1 MARPTTRILALLE
14 LLQARGRLSGPE
26 LAQRLEVDERTLR
39 RHIRALEDLGVP
51 VTAERGRHGGYSLV
65 SGFKLPPM
73 MFNNDEALALSLG
86 LVAARGLGLE
96 QAAPA
101 VEGLQ
106 AKLGRVMPQALQQ
119 QLQALAGT
127 VTLDLPDARE
137 RAGHAALLQLAAA
150 AQARQRIWLRYRREP
165 DDSSEREFD
174 AYGLVY
180 RSGRWY
186 VSGWCHLRG
195 GLRSFRLDRI
205 EALAPRTAR
214 FERPADFDAAAHLKQ
229 SIVALPR
236 ALDVD
241 VLLHAPLEQ
250 VAAELGGALGM
261 LLPEG
266 GHTRLHTQT
275 DAPDWFAQQLLR
287 LPFDAEVRQPVVLR
301 EALAE
306 RGRRLLALNGARSPA
321 PARSGRRRSPAR

>member
-26 LAQRLEVDERTLR
+26 LAQRLEVDQRTLR

-86 LVAARGLGLE
+86 LVAARSLGLAE
-96 QAAPA
+96 AAPA

-127 VTLDLPDARE
+127 VTLDLPDARAP
-137 RAGHAALLQLAAA
+137 AGHATLLRLAAA
-150 AQARQRIWLRYRREP
+150 AQAGQRVWLRYRREP
-165 DDSSEREFD
+165 GEISEREFD

-186 VSGWCHLRG
+186 VSGWCQLRQ

-205 EALAPRTAR
+205 EALAPREQR
-214 FERPADFDAAAHLKQ
+214 FTRPADFDAAAQLKQ

-236 ALDVD
+236 AMDVD

-250 VAAELGGALGM
+250 VAAELDGALGM
-261 LLPEG
+261 LVPEG
-266 GHTRLHTQT
+266 AQTRLHTQT
-275 DAPDWFAQQLLR
+275 DAPAWFAGQLLR
-287 LPFDAEVRQPVVLR
+287 LPFDVEVREPAVLR
-301 EALAE
+301 EALAAKA
-306 RGRRLLALNGARSPA
+306 RNLLALNR
-321 PARSGRRRSPAR
+321 

>member
-14 LLQARGRLSGPE
+14 LLQARGSLSGPE

-39 RHIRALEDLGVP
+39 RYIRALEDLGVP

-86 LVAARGLGLE
+86 LVAARGLGLAE
-96 QAAPA
+96 AAPA

-106 AKLGRVMPQALQQ
+106 AKLERVMPQGLQR

-127 VTLDLPDARE
+127 VTLDLPDVQAR
-137 RAGHAALLQLAAA
+137 ADHAALLRLAAA
-150 AQARQRIWLRYRREP
+150 AQARQRVWLRYRSEP
-165 DDSSEREFD
+165 GQVSEREFD

-186 VSGWCHLRG
+186 VSGWCHLRA

-205 EALAPRTAR
+205 EALEAR
-214 FERPADFDAAAHLKQ
+214 EAHFIRPADFDVTAHLRQ

-241 VLLHAPLEQ
+241 VLLHAPLDK

-261 LLPEG
+261 LVPEG

-275 DAPDWFAQQLLR
+275 DAPAWFARQLLR
-287 LPFDAEVRQPVVLR
+287 LPFDVEVRKPAALR
-301 EALAE
+301 KALAS
-306 RGRRLLALNGARSPA
+306 RARKLLALNS
-321 PARSGRRRSPAR
+321 

>member
-14 LLQARGRLSGPE
+14 LLQARGSLGGPE
-26 LAQRLEVDERTLR
+26 LARRLEVDERTLR
-39 RHIRALEDLGVP
+39 RYIRALEDLGVP

-65 SGFKLPPM
+65 SGFRLPPM

-86 LVAARGLGLE
+86 LVAARGLGLAE
-96 QAAPA
+96 AAPA

-119 QLQALAGT
+119 QLQALSAT
-127 VTLDLPDARE
+127 VTLELPDARE
-137 RAGHAALLQLAAA
+137 RANDAALLQLAAA
-150 AQARQRIWLRYRREP
+150 AQAQQRVWLRYRSEQGEV
-165 DDSSEREFD
+165 SEREFD

-186 VSGWCHLRG
+186 VSGWCRLRR

-205 EALAPRTAR
+205 VELRRLEAR
-214 FERPADFDAAAHLKQ
+214 FARPADFDAAAHLAQ

-236 ALDVD
+236 ELDVE

-250 VAAELGGALGM
+250 VAAELRGALGM
-261 LLPEG
+261 LVPEG
-266 GHTRLHTQT
+266 ERTRLHTQT
-275 DAPDWFAQQLLR
+275 DAPAWFARQLLR
-287 LPFDAEVRQPVVLR
+287 LPFDVEVRGPAELR
-301 EALAE
+301 EILRE
-306 RGRRLLALNGARSPA
+306 RARRLLALNRG
-321 PARSGRRRSPAR
+321 